1 VLSRVELI
9 DFDILAPG
17 HGLLGWKEHVRLF
30 REYMQD
36 LRGAVL
42 HHAREE
48 KSLEEMKT
56 LIKLP
61 QYEKWAGYE
70 QMFPLNIEG
79 MYRHVQLHRR
89 PNP

>member
-1 VLSRVELI
+1 ME
-9 DFDILAPG
+9 FDVLAPG
-17 HGLLGWKEHVRLF
+17 HGPLGRKEHVRMF
-30 REYMQD
+30 REYMED

-42 HHAREE
+42 QYAREG

-61 QYEKWAGYE
+61 KYEKWGGYQ

-79 MYRHVQLHRR
+79 MYQHVQMHRR